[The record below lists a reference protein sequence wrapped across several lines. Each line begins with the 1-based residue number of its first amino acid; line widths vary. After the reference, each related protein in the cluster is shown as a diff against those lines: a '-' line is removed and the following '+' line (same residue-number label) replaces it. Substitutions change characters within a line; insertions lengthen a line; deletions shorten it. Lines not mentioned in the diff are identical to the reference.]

1 MKTLKISFF
10 FIFLNLTL
18 LSCQSLQEAGRELR
32 NEKRT
37 TDEFLVKKNEPLT
50 RPPNMD
56 VIPKPGSSNNTAKD
70 ETDLSKIF
78 NLPDEENQTK
88 KSKSSSV
95 ELSII
100 EKIRK

>member
-1 MKTLKISFF
+1 MKITKLILF

-18 LSCQSLQEAGRELR
+18 LSCQTLQEAGRELR

-56 VIPKPGSSNNTAKD
+56 VIPEPGSSDKMNKD

>member
-1 MKTLKISFF
+1 
-10 FIFLNLTL
+10 
-18 LSCQSLQEAGRELR
+18 
-32 NEKRT
+32 
-37 TDEFLVKKNEPLT
+37 
-50 RPPNMD
+50 MD
-56 VIPKPGSSNNTAKD
+56 VIPEPGSSNNTAKD